1 IGVVGRE
8 KSVPT
13 TFFCLENP
21 SQLAIAEFT
30 IPDKVDA
37 AYTGKFAL
45 VDFEHEID
53 PVLRELNHLWFDAR
67 SKSPVPAIEIE
78 DALHIVLHSR
88 PGVDHAR
95 TQLNLGVEVL
105 VVELTVALKRNTID
119 DRVLDD
125 LDDQGIAGPTEI
137 DVCKQPG
144 GKQRL
149 QRLVYALIVPGIAGL
164 DQQIGANC
172 LGLDPLH
179 ALDTNFADRSAAY
192 LSKRGTANRTL
203 RVRPLRQ
210 ISCDQ
215 KNRAE
220 HGPQRRSP
228 TDAMQ
233 TTPTPA

>member
-137 DVCKQPG
+137 DVGKQPG

-149 QRLVYALIVPGIAGL
+149 QRLVHALIVPGVAGL

-179 ALDTNFADRSAAY
+179 ALDTNFADRSAAH
-192 LSKRGTANRTL
+192 LGKRWTAGRRL
-203 RVRPLRQ
+203 RADRLWP
-210 ISCDQ
+210 I
-215 KNRAE
+215 KNGNEHRAK
-220 HGPQRRSP
+220 HDPQRGRP
-228 TDAMQ
+228 PDTMQ
-233 TTPTPA
+233 TD